1 MGTPCYCSFAP
12 PWGRWELPKRCYP
25 VEEMHRSFCFQVFTS
40 SRARTDIPTSI
51 RLWEVLC
58 LPGRFKYS
66 FNWATAPHQ
75 NLAHLYMTCMPESL
89 WEASQI
95 NLAVY
100 IQTSQVHNDF
110 EKQLVIPHC
119 SEFHRSPSKLKVH
132 KRWDPNT
139 VLWQPHSNTE

>member
-1 MGTPCYCSFAP
+1 M
-12 PWGRWELPKRCYP
+12 ELPKRCDP
-25 VEEMHRSFCFQVFTS
+25 AEEMRRSFCFQVFTS
-40 SRARTDIPTSI
+40 SRVRTDNPTSI
-51 RLWEVLC
+51 GLWEVLC
-58 LPGRFKYS
+58 LSGQLKYS

-89 WEASQI
+89 SETSQI

-119 SEFHRSPSKLKVH
+119 SEFHRSPRKLKTRKSWIQILSCGNH
-132 KRWDPNT
+132 IPIQN
-139 VLWQPHSNTE
+139 S